1 LPNTPLCV
9 AILICN
15 DVIED
20 KATNNK
26 TLIGLFNS
34 INVSA
39 LPAMHPRLFF
49 FASVTHIQGDQPLS
63 FMITSPSGKEILRAD
78 GAVSSGGDLG
88 AVIDLTLQVLG
99 LTLGEEG
106 MHALHVVSG
115 ETVLGSRSFSVI
127 LQK

>member
-1 LPNTPLCV
+1 MSACIVPTAKANYAGILCW
-9 AILICN
+9 ASFGSLLI
-15 DVIED
+15 DAAPE
-20 KATNNK
+20 
-26 TLIGLFNS
+26 
-34 INVSA
+34 
-39 LPAMHPRLFF
+39 R
-49 FASVTHIQGDQPLS
+49 
-63 FMITSPSGKEILRAD
+63 EILRAD